1 MYKSQ
6 MFHLITDKTFD
17 HTDEAYDSVAELL
30 SNQMNKLRE
39 EGMVVV
45 VDVNIISAEAVP
57 TRIDDHDYNLRDF
70 CKIKYRG
77 KLNVLITYVYHE

>member
-1 MYKSQ
+1 MYKSR

-17 HTDEAYDSVAELL
+17 HTGAAYDSVAELL
-30 SNQMNKLRE
+30 SDQLNKLRE
-39 EGMVVV
+39 EGMIVV

-57 TRIDDHDYNLRDF
+57 TRIDERTSGGFYQ
-70 CKIKYRG
+70 IKYRG

>member
-1 MYKSQ
+1 MYKSK

-17 HTDEAYDSVAELL
+17 HTDAAYDSVAELL
-30 SNQMNKLRE
+30 SDQLNKLRE
-39 EGMVVV
+39 EGMIVV

-57 TRIDDHDYNLRDF
+57 TRVNDHSVSDF
-70 CKIKYRG
+70 CQIKYRG

>member
-1 MYKSQ
+1 MYKSR

-17 HTDEAYDSVAELL
+17 HTGAAYDSVAELL
-30 SNQMNKLRE
+30 SDQLNKLRE
-39 EGMVVV
+39 EGMIVV

-57 TRIDDHDYNLRDF
+57 TRVNDHSVSEF
-70 CKIKYRG
+70 CQIKYRG

>member
-1 MYKSQ
+1 MMYKSK

-17 HTDEAYDSVAELL
+17 HTDAAYDSVAELL
-30 SNQMNKLRE
+30 SDQLNKLRE
-39 EGMVVV
+39 EGMIVV

-57 TRIDDHDYNLRDF
+57 TRVNDHSVSEF
-70 CKIKYRG
+70 CQIKYRG